1 MIKKVGPLYINIM
14 DKQTLG
20 ISWDVSLKHS

>member
-14 DKQTLG
+14 DKKTLG
-20 ISWDVSLKHS
+20 TSWDVSLKHS